1 MFHVRSVTQGDVI
14 RADAK
19 EIPRIFQLLYAG
31 EGEARRP
38 DEQNLDMSLRNQDDF
53 RPGNTIFKGHEF
65 VQIGYHMPTT
75 CEVCPKPLWHMFR
88 PPAAYECKRWVVVK
102 FMQQFELNQ
111 MSYWNRCRIKVHKD
125 HIDNN
130 DPLIPCKLHHDP
142 NSARDMLLL
151 ASSPEDQSKW
161 VSRLSKRIQK
171 SGYKANSTSNNLNN
185 TMSSGDSTKISPR

>member
-38 DEQNLDMSLRNQDDF
+38 DEQNLDMSMKQDDS

-65 VQIGYHMPTT
+65 VQISYHMPTT

-88 PPAAYECKRWVVVK
+88 PPAAYECKRWVHVNPTA
-102 FMQQFELNQ
+102 QQSSVISCDF
-111 MSYWNRCRIKVHKD
+111 RCRIKVHKD
-125 HIDNN
+125 HIDSN
-130 DPLIPCKLHHDP
+130 DPLAPCKLHHDP

-151 ASSPEDQSKW
+151 ASSPEDQNKW

-171 SGYKANSTSNNLNN
+171 SGYKANSTSNNLNS
-185 TMSSGDSTKISPR
+185 TMSSGDGTKISPR

>member
-1 MFHVRSVTQGDVI
+1 MRSVTQGDVI

-38 DEQNLDMSLRNQDDF
+38 DEQNLDMSLKNQDDF

-65 VQIGYHMPTT
+65 VQISYHMPTT

-88 PPAAYECKRWVVVK
+88 PPAAYECKRCVRKK
-102 FMQQFELNQ
+102 FHRSVNANHISF
-111 MSYWNRCRIKVHKD
+111 RCRIKVHKD
-125 HIDNN
+125 HIDSN
-130 DPLIPCKLHHDP
+130 DPLAPCKLHHDP

-151 ASSPEDQSKW
+151 ASSPEDQNKW

-171 SGYKANSTSNNLNN
+171 SGYKANSTSNNLNS
-185 TMSSGDSTKISPR
+185 TLSSIDGLKISPR